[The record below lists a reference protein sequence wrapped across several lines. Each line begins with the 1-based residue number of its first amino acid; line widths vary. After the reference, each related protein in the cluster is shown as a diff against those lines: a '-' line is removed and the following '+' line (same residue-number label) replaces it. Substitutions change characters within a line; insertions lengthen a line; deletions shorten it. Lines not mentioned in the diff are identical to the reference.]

1 MVLITQSHS
10 IPMDEYQ
17 KYNPIILL
25 TRAEESIPAETV
37 KALLEGCSETKVVIL
52 SKQADDMELAFSI
65 GTLVGEHGGSGNVS
79 ISLESS
85 SVKEMLK
92 RMGMGDALYVPHKRV
107 SGRQKVSGSAQTG
120 TRKKS
125 EKKAADTAAVADM
138 APYNTEKP
146 ASKAG
151 KKLPAAFTKALKSYG
166 VEQESADKVACA
178 LRDST
183 ESISYEVRLRL
194 NLMNKD
200 EASDVYAK
208 TKDHY
213 QELKGMIA

>member
-17 KYNPIILL
+17 KYDPIILL
-25 TRAEESIPAETV
+25 TRAEESIPVETV
-37 KALLEGCSETKVVIL
+37 KALLEGCSETQVVIL

-65 GTLVGEHGGSGNVS
+65 GTLVGEHGGPGNVS

-92 RMGMGDALYVPHKRV
+92 RMGMGAALFVPHKRT
-107 SGRQKVSGSAQTG
+107 SGRQKASGSAQTG
-120 TRKKS
+120 TRKRA
-125 EKKAADTAAVADM
+125 EKKAAGTAAAD
-138 APYNTEKP
+138 AASHNTEKP
-146 ASKAG
+146 APKAG
-151 KKLPAAFTKALKSYG
+151 KKLPTAFTKALKSYG